1 MDTSKGDLG
10 QAALIKKQLEKD
22 KPPKVEVEEVA
33 PQEVEKQAVTE
44 AAKEVVALPIKKKRG
59 RPRKT

>member
-22 KPPKVEVEEVA
+22 KPVPQIQPNILPEVDTKGVIVEE
-33 PQEVEKQAVTE
+33 P
-44 AAKEVVALPIKKKRG
+44 KEVAAPPIKRGRG